1 MSCTH
6 NCGPAAESMETTDF
20 NIRCW
25 QYAGD
30 TALSDVV
37 RGLAAGVCNDGRNK
51 PGEAEFGN
59 CMAIVFCRHQGEY
72 WGHLAE
78 ITGRYEG
85 DVTEIWPPEKTS
97 FAVTGLPYRFMPV
110 TDIKPI
116 PAEVIGTV
124 TQGGISRER
133 RPAVVHFLL
142 AN

>member
-1 MSCTH
+1 
-6 NCGPAAESMETTDF
+6 METSDF

-51 PGEAEFGN
+51 PGAAEFGN
-59 CMAIVFCRHQGEY
+59 CMAIVFCRHQDEY

-78 ITGRYEG
+78 ITGPFEG
-85 DVTEIWPPEKTS
+85 DVNAIWPPEKTS
-97 FAVTGLPYRFMPV
+97 FAATGVPYRFMAV

-124 TQGGISRER
+124 SQGGISRER
-133 RPAVVHFLL
+133 RPAVVHYLL